1 MTRRSLLSAVL
12 ILAGCRSTAATA
24 PKHAIAWQPPVEI
37 AEGGGT
43 KGPWRQNDSHFDYV
57 DDPSVALAADG
68 SAAVVWVDHRDKD
81 VHFQVFAPDG
91 TPRLPE
97 PVNVSRTP
105 DVFSWLPRIV
115 VSGRDVFVLW
125 QEIVFSGGS
134 HGGEMFFA
142 RSSDGGAT
150 FGEPINLSRSI
161 GGDGKGRFTKERWQN
176 GSFDLAL
183 APDGTLYAV
192 WTEFY
197 GQLWFAS
204 STDGGASFSKPEQ
217 VAGSDELPAR
227 APSLAVAADGTV
239 YLAWTYG
246 ETDAADIQLA
256 VRRDGKFDT
265 PRAIATTPTYSDAP
279 KLAIDREGTLH
290 VAFAETDGGPFDRSR
305 VEYTRSRDG
314 GKTFEPA
321 RTVSRGDAGAAF
333 PDLAL
338 DGDHVLVVWE
348 VVTGNERV
356 MKGLGLA
363 ISSDRGTELD
373 ALELVPN
380 SRDPGGGWNG
390 SHQGHLM
397 EKLAAQGGELAIVN
411 SSLAHGKGSRVWL
424 MRGRLGER

>member
-1 MTRRSLLSAVL
+1 PRSLLPMLCALV
-12 ILAGCRSTAATA
+12 GCRAEGAS
-24 PKHAIAWQPPVEI
+24 PKLAVAWQPPIEL

-43 KGPWRQNDSHFDYV
+43 RGPWQQNDSDFDYV

-81 VHFQVFAPDG
+81 VHFQIIEPDG
-91 TPRLPE
+91 TPRLSRA
-97 PVNVSRTP
+97 VNVSRTP
-105 DVFSWLPRIV
+105 EVFSWLPRIV

-227 APSLAVAADGTV
+227 APSLAVAADG
-239 YLAWTYG
+239 
-246 ETDAADIQLA
+246 
-256 VRRDGKFDT
+256 
-265 PRAIATTPTYSDAP
+265 
-279 KLAIDREGTLH
+279 
-290 VAFAETDGGPFDRSR
+290 
-305 VEYTRSRDG
+305 
-314 GKTFEPA
+314 
-321 RTVSRGDAGAAF
+321 
-333 PDLAL
+333 
-338 DGDHVLVVWE
+338 
-348 VVTGNERV
+348 
-356 MKGLGLA
+356 
-363 ISSDRGTELD
+363 
-373 ALELVPN
+373 
-380 SRDPGGGWNG
+380 
-390 SHQGHLM
+390 
-397 EKLAAQGGELAIVN
+397 
-411 SSLAHGKGSRVWL
+411 
-424 MRGRLGER
+424 